1 MDIAS
6 SWGGG
11 EDISV
16 VASGIV
22 APGGQKLALN
32 DTGDG
37 VLVWYKDH
45 GVQKLMAVGLAASR
59 SIIAW
64 MSDGN
69 SEAWD
74 ISSLPNLSFGG
85 QVTTNMTDAEIDTLP
100 GSDSNTAKFNT
111 DKIVQALSEDPASSA
126 AAIYCRSM
134 SIAGHACSLPNMSQ
148 LRRIYALRDVID
160 SLDPTAS
167 GNTVYTLSN
176 WGFRARGINPY
187 CCWSSNEN
195 NASHAWTVAS
205 SGLAYPH
212 DKLAALGVI
221 PILELDPVTLRPLSS

>member
-1 MDIAS
+1 MDIVS

-16 VASGIV
+16 VAPGIV

-45 GVQKLMAVGLAASR
+45 GVQKLMAAGLAASR
-59 SIIAW
+59 SCIDW
-64 MSDGN
+64 MSDGI

-74 ISSLPNLSFGG
+74 ISSLPNLSFSG
-85 QVTTNMTDAEIDTLP
+85 QVTTNMTDAEIDTLS
-100 GSDSNTAKFNT
+100 GSASNTAKLNT
-111 DKIVQALSEDPASSA
+111 DIIVQALGEDPASSA
-126 AAIYCRSM
+126 AAMYCRSV
-134 SIAGHACSLPNMSQ
+134 SIAGHACSLPNMNQ

-167 GNTVYTLSN
+167 SNTVYKLSN
-176 WGFRARGINPY
+176 WGFRASGASSY
-187 CCWSSNEN
+187 CWSSNECDG
-195 NASHAWTVAS
+195 SSAWTVES
-205 SGLAYPH
+205 SGYANPH
-212 DKLAALGVI
+212 DKLAAFGVI